1 MRRAAL
7 VAVLGVMLTG
17 CSDKSVTIDELDE
30 LEALRDVRVTM
41 ADKVFRVGGEDVR
54 TGVARDGRERVDFAV
69 LVGKDTPLRLTVG
82 GRSYRVV
89 SGCAGAG
96 VYATTERFSTVLNKV
111 ETAVYGKLAP
121 DAYCEG

>member
-1 MRRAAL
+1 M
-7 VAVLGVMLTG
+7 AVLGVMLTG

-30 LEALRDVRVTM
+30 LEALQDVRVTV
-41 ADKVFRVGGEDVR
+41 ADTVFRVGGEDVR
-54 TGVARDGRERVDFAV
+54 TGVASGAGERLDFAV
-69 LVGKDTPLRLTVG
+69 LVGEDTPLHMTVG

-96 VYATTERFSTVLNKV
+96 FYATTERFSTVLSKV
-111 ETAVYGKLAP
+111 EAAVYDKLAP